1 LDTGFPDFSSCC
13 SKPSQYLYNHVH
25 QRRHTRTVAL
35 APNAW
40 PVTMRMWSCLET
52 VN

>member
-1 LDTGFPDFSSCC
+1 LGPGFTDFRSHWSRL
-13 SKPSQYLYNHVH
+13 SQYLYNHVH
-25 QRRHTRTVAL
+25 QRRHMRTETL

-40 PVTMRMWSCLET
+40 PVTMRLWFCFET